1 MTERAGDFLL
11 SNIQHFYHPLCQV
24 KSIFPLGFYSVPA
37 VPSAVAVMNVLWFWK
52 ILKGMVKTLS
62 KRKQHSENGKTE

>member
-1 MTERAGDFLL
+1 
-11 SNIQHFYHPLCQV
+11 V
-24 KSIFPLGFYSVPA
+24 KSIFPLGFYSVLA